1 MQTLTR
7 LPALPLVANDPY
19 FSIWCAADRLT
30 DTDTTHWAGA
40 RKRLR
45 GKLTIDGKPYR
56 YLGRGEGEAMETVSL
71 IVSPTATQSV
81 FMASGV
87 RLSITFTTPLLLDD
101 PDVLSTPI
109 TLIDISL
116 EAADGRSH
124 EAALSFTAYD
134 ELCYDASERPHMLQ
148 DTYQAS
154 GLNIGYMGQRRQ
166 KLLCHSGDHITID
179 WGYLY
184 LASRETV
191 KCTADGL
198 EAAAL
203 TALLPGEKKNVSL
216 LLGYDDVASIN
227 YFGVLTKAWYAR
239 NGKTIVQALLE
250 FDANHDE
257 LLGRCARFDS
267 SLAKEAAEKGGEDY
281 ALICTAAYR
290 QCICAHKLIA
300 DEHGQMAWLS
310 KENDSNGC
318 MGTVDVSYPS
328 TPLFLKYNPELVRAM
343 CRPVLRFAKMPVWTY
358 DFAPHDVGQYPQ
370 ATGQVYG
377 TKERNLPGGEIRNG
391 DLHPCYYLYPRQA
404 DCYETRYQMPVEE
417 SGNMLIMLYAAT
429 AFDGRCEWSKED
441 IALLDKWVQYLIKFG
456 EDPGDQ
462 LCTDDFAGHLAR
474 NVNLA
479 AKAMVGVACYAKLLK
494 LLDDS
499 RSAFYEAEARRMASS
514 WQKRANAGKH
524 TALTFDGQGWSMK
537 YNLAWDKVLKLDLL
551 DETFY
556 RQETNSYLPRVN
568 EYGLPLDSRRAY
580 TKSDWILWTAA
591 MAEDPA
597 AFHALIAP
605 VAKYLRESK
614 SRVAFSDWYDTK
626 TGDYMHFI
634 ARSVQGGVF
643 MPLL

>member
-1 MQTLTR
+1 MQTLMR

-19 FSIWCAADRLT
+19 FSIWCAADRLP

-45 GKLTIDGKPYR
+45 GKLVIDGKPCR
-56 YLGRGEGEAMETVSL
+56 FLGRGEGEAMETVSL
-71 IVSPTATQSV
+71 TVTPTSTQSV
-81 FMASGV
+81 LQAHGV
-87 RLSITFTTPLLLDD
+87 KLSVAFTTPLLLDD

-109 TLIDISL
+109 TMIDIAL
-116 EAADGRSH
+116 EAVDGQSH
-124 EAALSFTAYD
+124 ETALYFTAYD
-134 ELCYDASERPHMLQ
+134 ELCYDGDERPHMTQ
-148 DTYQAS
+148 DVFDAD
-154 GLNIGYMGQRRQ
+154 GLCISYMGQRRQ

-184 LASRETV
+184 LAGRTNV

-198 EAAAL
+198 EASSFAK
-203 TALLPGEKKNVSL
+203 LLPGERKAVSL

-227 YFGVLTKAWYAR
+227 YFGVPTKAWYAR
-239 NGKTIVQALLE
+239 SGKTLVDALREFDAGHDALLE
-250 FDANHDE
+250 
-257 LLGRCARFDS
+257 RCARFDAA
-267 SLAKEAAEKGGEDY
+267 LTGEAAEKGGDDY

-290 QCICAHKLIA
+290 HCICAHKLIA
-300 DEHGQMAWLS
+300 DEQGQMVWLS

-328 TPLFLKYNPELVRAM
+328 TPLFLKYNPEFVRAM
-343 CRPVLRFAKMPVWTY
+343 CRPVLRFAKLPVWTY

-370 ATGQVYG
+370 AIGQVYG
-377 TKERNLPGGEIRNG
+377 TKRRVLTGGETRNG
-391 DLHPCYYLYPRQA
+391 DIHPAYYLYPGQA
-404 DCYETRYQMPVEE
+404 DCYELRYQMPVEE
-417 SGNMLIMLYAAT
+417 SGNMLIMLYAA
-429 AFDGRCEWSKED
+429 AALDGNFEMAKENLP
-441 IALLDKWVQYLIKFG
+441 LLEKWVQYLMKFG

-474 NVNLA
+474 NINLS
-479 AKAMVGVACYAKLLK
+479 AKAVVGVACYARLLK
-494 LLDDS
+494 LAQDPKAD
-499 RSAFYEAEARRMASS
+499 FYQAEARRMAAS
-514 WQKRANAGKH
+514 WLKRAKVSKH

-537 YNLAWDKVLKLDLL
+537 YNLAWDKVLKLGLFEED
-551 DETFY
+551 FY
-556 RQETNSYLPRVN
+556 RQEIESYIPRVN
-568 EYGLPLDSRRAY
+568 AYGLPLDSRRTY

-591 MAEDPA
+591 MADDPN
-597 AFHALIAP
+597 AFRKLIAP
-605 VAKYLRESK
+605 VAKYLRESN